1 MKKTIKATIGI
12 IAITLSAISIA
23 EAGDNRHGRD
33 HDRENDRGYS
43 RHVEKPHHA
52 RQFRKHQQRQH
63 WKRAH
68 RAQHQ
73 HDRYRAKRHFKVYQR
88 IRKNHSKWRRG
99 NHHATRPVYHGS
111 YITPGYSSARV
122 SVSTHINGNNALPTI
137 AGGLI
142 GSAIANDISHGDAGA
157 TFGGAI
163 FGAVIGNAI
172 ARH

>member
-1 MKKTIKATIGI
+1 MKITIKATISI
-12 IAITLSAISIA
+12 IAITLAGMSIA
-23 EAGDNRHGRD
+23 QAGDNRHERE
-33 HDRENDRGYS
+33 HNRENDRGYS
-43 RHVEKPHHA
+43 RNIEKPHHD
-52 RQFRKHQQRQH
+52 RQFRKHKKRQH
-63 WKRAH
+63 SKRAH

-73 HDRYRAKRHFKVYQR
+73 HDRYRAKRHLKEYQR

-99 NHHATRPVYHGS
+99 NYHVTRPVYHGS
-111 YITPGYSSARV
+111 YIAPGYSSARV

-172 ARH
+172 AHH